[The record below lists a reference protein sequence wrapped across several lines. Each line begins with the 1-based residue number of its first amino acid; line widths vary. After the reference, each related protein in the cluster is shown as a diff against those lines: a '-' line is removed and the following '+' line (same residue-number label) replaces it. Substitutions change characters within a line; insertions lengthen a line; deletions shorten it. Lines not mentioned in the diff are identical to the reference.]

1 MMTFRSALPTIRRSV
16 PLLHHA
22 AALSAVVLLGYQT
35 VAVWLSLC
43 GNSLPSLLA
52 MISATLVA
60 LTIAALLQPLT
71 GSLDRLP
78 PFALPAALLALSVA
92 AFAML
97 PVLLTETLDAA
108 ARSLPSASLIGDACR
123 FLLPAAA
130 VAIVLVAPA
139 IWLQRSCNDTRV
151 SRHPQLACAL
161 AGLLI
166 IAGCLLPGNPAVAAA
181 VCGLLAAVTYS
192 APRTEEPS
200 GSRLA
205 PLQTTRQIWLSSI
218 ITGSVAASAVIAG
231 SNFLQPSLPSLF
243 IEIGLTLLMVSI
255 VSLLTRMLP
264 GPRLLLKLAAPIL
277 LMVIPAALPALVR
290 ASLLWDPS
298 GHQNWLQILQMTAL
312 LSVACTPLAIAMS
325 GCRRPTTQSTGL
337 IIAAGTACGSAA
349 ALLMSQLLP
358 AFLQLQISAVLL
370 ASLTLFSRAEITADL
385 NSREPLR
392 KRPLPRMHLAVI
404 TASAVLAAVI
414 GTPESAPLSRLMF
427 SERTRIALQRDVA
440 PELIPQSAPGR
451 LLEVHATP
459 VGEVAVWRLSGNLVE
474 FRRNGIAQGEASSSP
489 ETTPQPPQDV
499 LPLILALCNHPQ
511 PGNVMLLG
519 DDSGA
524 ALRSCTH
531 FPILHINAV
540 RQDTTITRLAAAHV
554 WLHGVHNPA
563 DDTRVRIIHQ
573 PIELAVRSTRPASMD
588 AIVCNGPP
596 ASSIA
601 AAALCT
607 QEFYSAVRSALTSN
621 GVFTQ
626 RFRSSDFGP
635 EPLRQCLATL
645 SQVFP
650 ASGAIQTVPG
660 EIVLLATN
668 SEQGLISPG
677 MLDRLQKDHVRAEL
691 ALCGWD
697 WAQVAVL
704 PLADAADPVG
714 LFSNTPRPASLHAA
728 SAQTILNWPL
738 EAARNA
744 DKARELSEAFAPW
757 QKQLASALP
766 VTEAHHEAKR
776 RLSSLAQQ
784 VEILAG
790 MPDQPW
796 TYRRSLR
803 MEMQQH
809 PRPPLE
815 KVENGRIIR
824 TSHPLD
830 QQRQDY
836 FQSLGDALVAAA
848 RKEQNALGLV
858 RRLISFARSG
868 DPLMGHFSHY
878 EIVRLH
884 ELLQHPAPAEE
895 LQHRLHIVFF
905 ANPSDASVRPVISAL
920 DQLVQQPELISQPDE
935 RFDQMNAL
943 LQKLIER
950 WEARTA
956 WEPKSATRVQNDVDQ
971 SVRISNLA
979 LDQMQELARAAG
991 VSDEDFRNR
1000 RRYINQALI
1009 VPLRDYRDQ
1018 VLAHRMKTAPAAAD
1032 GEDPDDQPL
1041 LIPAT
1046 QPLTTN

>member
-1 MMTFRSALPTIRRSV
+1 MMTFRSAVSTIRSSR

-22 AALSAVVLLGYQT
+22 AAVSAVVLLGYQT
-35 VAVWLSLC
+35 VALWLSVC

-52 MISATLVA
+52 LICAMLVA
-60 LTIAALLQPLT
+60 LTIATLLRPLT
-71 GSLDRLP
+71 GSQGRLP
-78 PFALPAALLALSVA
+78 SFALPAALLLLTVA
-92 AFAML
+92 AFSVL
-97 PVLLTETLDAA
+97 PAVLTEALDAA
-108 ARSLPSASLIGDACR
+108 ARSLPSASIVGDACR
-123 FLLPAAA
+123 FLMPAAT
-130 VAIVLVAPA
+130 VAIALVAPG
-139 IWLQRSCNDTRV
+139 IWLQQTCDEN
-151 SRHPQLACAL
+151 RHSQNPHLACAL
-161 AGLLI
+161 AGLLTVI
-166 IAGCLLPGNPAVAAA
+166 GCLLFGNPAVAAT
-181 VCGLLAAVTYS
+181 VCGLLTAVTCVFR
-192 APRTEEPS
+192 RTAHPSPAEPS
-200 GSRLA
+200 PPQSTA
-205 PLQTTRQIWLSSI
+205 QIWFSSS
-218 ITGSVAASAVIAG
+218 ITGSVAASALIAG
-231 SNFLQPSLPSLF
+231 STFSQPSLPLLF
-243 IEIGLTLLMVSI
+243 IETGLTLFI
-255 VSLLTRMLP
+255 VSVVSMLTHILP
-264 GPRLLLKLAAPIL
+264 GPRLLLKLIAPISL
-277 LMVIPAALPALVR
+277 IVIPAAFPAIVH
-290 ASLLWDPS
+290 ASLLWDS
-298 GHQNWLQILQMTAL
+298 TDQRNWLQILQITGL
-312 LSVACTPLAIAMS
+312 LSVACTPLAIAVS
-325 GCRRPTTQSTGL
+325 GYRRQPKQSTGM
-337 IIAAGTACGSAA
+337 IITAGMACGSAV
-349 ALLMSQLLP
+349 ALLTAQLVP
-358 AFLQLQISAVLL
+358 AFLQLQLSAVLL
-370 ASLTLFSRAEITADL
+370 ASLTLFNRSEITTDL
-385 NSREPLR
+385 TSLSPVR

-404 TASAVLAAVI
+404 MAAIVTAAAL

-427 SERTRIALQRDVA
+427 SERTRIALQREVA
-440 PELIPQSAPGR
+440 PELISQSAPGR
-451 LLEVHATP
+451 LLEAQATS
-459 VGEVAVWRLSGNLVE
+459 VGEVAVWKLSGNIVE
-474 FRRNGIAQGEASSSP
+474 FRRNGIAQGAASSSP
-489 ETTPQPPQDV
+489 EITPQPPQDV

-511 PGNVMLLG
+511 PGNVLLLG

-531 FPILHINAV
+531 FPILHITAV
-540 RQDTTITRLAAAHV
+540 RQDEHITKLAAAHI
-554 WLHGVHNPA
+554 WRHGTQNPA
-563 DDTRVRIIHQ
+563 DDNRVRITHQ
-573 PIELAVRSTRPASMD
+573 PIELAVRRTRPASMD

-607 QEFYSAVRSALTSN
+607 QEFYTAVRSALTSN
-621 GVFTQ
+621 GVFAQ

-645 SQVFP
+645 SHVFP

-660 EIVLLATN
+660 EIVLLATT
-668 SEQGLISPG
+668 SDKGLISPG
-677 MLDRLQKDHVRAEL
+677 MLDRLQKDHVRTEL
-691 ALCGWD
+691 AMCGWD

-714 LFSNTPRPASLHAA
+714 LFSHTPRPACLSVA
-728 SAQTILNWPL
+728 SAQIALNWPL
-738 EAARNA
+738 EASRNA
-744 DKARELSEAFAPW
+744 DKARELREAFAPW

-784 VEILAG
+784 IEILAG

-824 TSHPLD
+824 ISHPLD
-830 QQRQDY
+830 QQRQEY
-836 FQSLGDALVAAA
+836 FQSLGNALMAAA
-848 RKEQNALGLV
+848 RNEQNALGLV

-884 ELLQHPAPAEE
+884 ELLRHPAPAEE

-920 DQLVQQPELISQPDE
+920 DQLVRQPELISQPAE
-935 RFDQMNAL
+935 RFDQLNAL

-971 SVRISNLA
+971 SVRVSNLA
-979 LDQMQELARAAG
+979 LDQMQELANTVG
-991 VSDEDFRNR
+991 VSSHDFQNR

-1018 VLAHRMKTAPAAAD
+1018 VLAHRMKNTPAAAD